1 MAYQEKTTKANV
13 KYRDLDFSFF
23 RNPVT
28 KDVSVKINEEA
39 IKSSVRN
46 LVMTNKYDRLFQP
59 TINSGVMS
67 KLFENI
73 NPQTAFTLKD
83 DIENT
88 LKTYEPRIK
97 LLDVTIGQLIY
108 DENTIVIA
116 IQYQLIDDSRT
127 ITQNITVER
136 IR

>member
-28 KDVSVKINEEA
+28 RDVSVKNNTEA

-59 TINSGVMS
+59 SLNSGVTE
-67 KLFENI
+67 KLFENMT
-73 NPQTAFTLKD
+73 PQIAYTLKD

-88 LKTYEPRIK
+88 LETYEPRIK
-97 LLDVTIGQLIY
+97 LVNVMIGRSEE
-108 DENTIVIA
+108 DENTLVVI
-116 IQYQLIDDSRT
+116 IQYNILNESNL
-127 ITQNITVER
+127 ITQNISIDR

>member
-1 MAYQEKTTKANV
+1 MAYQEKANKAKV

-28 KDVSVKINEEA
+28 KDVSVKVNEEA
-39 IKSSVRN
+39 IKASVRN
-46 LVMTNKYDRLFQP
+46 LIMTNKYDRLFQP
-59 TINSGVMS
+59 AIKSGVMS

-73 NPQTAFTLKD
+73 NPQVAYALKD
-83 DIENT
+83 DIEDT

-97 LLDVTIGQLIY
+97 LIDVVIGQLVQ
-108 DENTIVIA
+108 DENTII
-116 IQYQLIDDSRT
+116 ISLQYQLIDESNT

>member
-1 MAYQEKTTKANV
+1 MAYQEKVKSKV

-46 LVMTNKYDRLFQP
+46 LILTNKYERLFQP
-59 TINSGVMS
+59 SINSGVRS

-73 NPQTAFTLKD
+73 NPQVAYTLKD
-83 DIENT
+83 DIETT
-88 LKTYEPRIK
+88 LNTYEPRIK
-97 LLDVTIGQLIY
+97 LINVSIGQLVQ
-108 DENTIVIA
+108 DENTIVISL
-116 IQYQLIDDSRT
+116 QYQLLDESNL